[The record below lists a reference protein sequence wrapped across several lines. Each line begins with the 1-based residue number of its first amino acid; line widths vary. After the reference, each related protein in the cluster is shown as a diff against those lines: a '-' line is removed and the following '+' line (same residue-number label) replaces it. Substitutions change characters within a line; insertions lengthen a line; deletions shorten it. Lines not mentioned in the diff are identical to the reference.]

1 MREDVYWDIKN
12 IFPANEIR
20 TLNVREFDLL
30 EPQDFKV
37 RAFTV
42 PGWLRRALIP
52 SGPRDVVALQRLVFH
67 RPRGEELPS
76 LLCSAHHH
84 LVPSHRAARLVR
96 ASSDLLLLQ

>member
-37 RAFTV
+37 RAFLP
-42 PGWLRRALIP
+42 PGWLRRVLIP
-52 SGPRDVVALQRLVFH
+52 
-67 RPRGEELPS
+67 
-76 LLCSAHHH
+76 
-84 LVPSHRAARLVR
+84 VR
-96 ASSDLLLLQ
+96 HS